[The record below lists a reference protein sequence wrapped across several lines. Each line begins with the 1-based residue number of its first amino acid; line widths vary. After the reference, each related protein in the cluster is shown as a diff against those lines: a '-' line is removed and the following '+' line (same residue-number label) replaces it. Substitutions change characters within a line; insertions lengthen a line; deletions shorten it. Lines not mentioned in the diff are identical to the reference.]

1 MKIVCFHS
9 IDDSVGRTKNRLID
23 DEAEESGSDINSDDD
38 MEKGI
43 GGGGCTYQ
51 IPEGID
57 IVERPSI

>member
-1 MKIVCFHS
+1 MKIVFFHS

-38 MEKGI
+38 MEKGDGKI
-43 GGGGCTYQ
+43 I

>member
-1 MKIVCFHS
+1 MVCFHS

-38 MEKGI
+38 MEKGDGKI
-43 GGGGCTYQ
+43 I

-57 IVERPSI
+57 IVERPSRI

>member
-38 MEKGI
+38 MEKGDDKI
-43 GGGGCTYQ
+43 V

>member
-38 MEKGI
+38 MEKGDGKI
-43 GGGGCTYQ
+43 I

-57 IVERPSI
+57 IVERPSII

>member
-38 MEKGI
+38 MEKGDGKI
-43 GGGGCTYQ
+43 I

>member
-1 MKIVCFHS
+1 MVCFHS

-38 MEKGI
+38 MEKGDGKI
-43 GGGGCTYQ
+43 I

-57 IVERPSI
+57 IVERTSI

>member
-1 MKIVCFHS
+1 MVCFHS

-38 MEKGI
+38 MEKGDGKI
-43 GGGGCTYQ
+43 I

-57 IVERPSI
+57 IVERPSII

>member
-1 MKIVCFHS
+1 MVGFHS

-38 MEKGI
+38 MEKGDGKI
-43 GGGGCTYQ
+43 I

>member
-1 MKIVCFHS
+1 MKMVCFHS

-38 MEKGI
+38 MEKGDGKI
-43 GGGGCTYQ
+43 I

>member
-1 MKIVCFHS
+1 MVCFHS

-38 MEKGI
+38 MEKGDGKI
-43 GGGGCTYQ
+43 I

>member
-38 MEKGI
+38 MEKGDDKI
-43 GGGGCTYQ
+43 V

-57 IVERPSI
+57 IVERPSII

>member
-1 MKIVCFHS
+1 MVCFHS

-38 MEKGI
+38 MEKGDGKI
-43 GGGGCTYQ
+43 
-51 IPEGID
+51 IIHEGID

>member
-38 MEKGI
+38 MEKGDGKI
-43 GGGGCTYQ
+43 V

-57 IVERPSI
+57 IVERPSII

>member
-9 IDDSVGRTKNRLID
+9 INDSVGRTKNRLID

-38 MEKGI
+38 MEKGDGKI
-43 GGGGCTYQ
+43 V

-57 IVERPSI
+57 IVERPSII

>member
-1 MKIVCFHS
+1 MKIVCFNS

-38 MEKGI
+38 MEKGDGKI
-43 GGGGCTYQ
+43 I

>member
-1 MKIVCFHS
+1 MVCFHS

-38 MEKGI
+38 MEKGDDKI
-43 GGGGCTYQ
+43 V

-57 IVERPSI
+57 IVERPSII

>member
-38 MEKGI
+38 MEKGDGKI
-43 GGGGCTYQ
+43 I

-57 IVERPSI
+57 IVERTSI

>member
-38 MEKGI
+38 MEKGDGKI
-43 GGGGCTYQ
+43 IIT
-51 IPEGID
+51 EGID